1 MSRDY
6 AAIAQAVE
14 NALARTPRASREQR
28 MWVAVD
34 ALWDALHA
42 KGVSWV
48 GFYTPMT
55 QADYDANGQWD
66 GEGMVLG
73 PRRDKPAC
81 SPIGMHGACG
91 QAYLSRTTLVVR
103 DVKDLG
109 EGYVACDPRDQ
120 SELVVP
126 CFADDGE
133 CWGVLDFDSFEVG
146 AFTREDADGAVR
158 VLEAAGL
165 TNRVAV

>member
-1 MSRDY
+1 VTE
-6 AAIAQAVE
+6 QQQE
-14 NALARTPRASREQR
+14 TTPDVQTED
-28 MWVAVD
+28 WE
-34 ALWDALHA
+34 
-42 KGVSWV
+42 
-48 GFYTPMT
+48 PT
-55 QADYDANGQWD
+55 QADYDANGQWE

-109 EGYVACDPRDQ
+109 ENYVACDPRDQ
-120 SELVVP
+120 SELVIP

-133 CWGVLDFDSFEVG
+133 CWGVLDFDSFDVG
-146 AFTREDADGAVR
+146 SFTDADAEGVVR

-165 TNRVAV
+165 TSRVAV